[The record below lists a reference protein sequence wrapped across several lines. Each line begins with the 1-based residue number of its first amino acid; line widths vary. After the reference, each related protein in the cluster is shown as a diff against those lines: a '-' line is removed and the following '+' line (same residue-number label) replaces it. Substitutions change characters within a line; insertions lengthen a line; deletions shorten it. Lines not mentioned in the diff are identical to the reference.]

1 MELGAKP
8 CPQEQSRDHLH
19 HHPGLCQD
27 LSYPKV
33 IREPPNR
40 CPQQLRSSPC
50 LRAGAP
56 HPWGSLCPP
65 KAREDQQVGFRG
77 GSTAKPL
84 ELWGSSWWDHG
95 TGTDPRWQRGT
106 DGLLRSGTFPI
117 TGSKDK
123 HPRAPGTSRAASP
136 GPFLP
141 PESGAVPVLPPS
153 LCHQMP
159 GSTPRPP
166 PASPTPQNPHGQYLM
181 HHALVPGGMPSSPP
195 DQALWPQSIFILS
208 SGRAQSSAIQGAIS
222 RPGEVI
228 CPQGAIFQVA
238 QVDGSDPG
246 GGGIVTSMEQPAHL
260 TSPARRCG
268 HPARLLRTPCDV
280 CSLIPSPCF
289 STRPEF
295 STW

>member
-1 MELGAKP
+1 MGVP
-8 CPQEQSRDHLH
+8 
-19 HHPGLCQD
+19 
-27 LSYPKV
+27 V
-33 IREPPNR
+33 
-40 CPQQLRSSPC
+40 
-50 LRAGAP
+50 
-56 HPWGSLCPP
+56 PP
-65 KAREDQQVGFRG
+65 KSQRGSAGGVLGGFNCKATGAVGLLVVG
-77 GSTAKPL
+77 P
-84 ELWGSSWWDHG
+84 WHG
-95 TGTDPRWQRGT
+95 DGPMLGT
-106 DGLLRSGTFPI
+106 DGLLRSGTFTV

-123 HPRAPGTSRAASP
+123 RPCAPGTSRAASP

-153 LCHQMP
+153 LCRQMP

-195 DQALWPQSIFILS
+195 DQALWPQAIFILS

-246 GGGIVTSMEQPAHL
+246 GGEL
-260 TSPARRCG
+260 SPQWSK
-268 HPARLLRTPCDV
+268 LLILRPRPDAAD
-280 CSLIPSPCF
+280 IPLAS
-289 STRPEF
+289 
-295 STW
+295 